1 MFIYLDLPLFFM
13 ELKTYIQAHSWHFV
27 SIITINCPNNYALWH
42 FHYEI
47 FHWTLCRTTFISNKL
62 PYLTHQ
68 SSGFEGH
75 SMGHIVLLLVFD
87 ISVIIFFFF
96 HLINLH
102 NTFDATLTL
111 LEQCTFFWYCLF
123 FGDLILLQ
131 RAVQAGILMMCYV
144 SHSEGIIYF

>member
-47 FHWTLCRTTFISNKL
+47 FHWTLDRTTFIFKQAPLFNPSKFRFWGPFNG
-62 PYLTHQ
+62 PFHT
-68 SSGFEGH
+68 F
-75 SMGHIVLLLVFD
+75 
-87 ISVIIFFFF
+87 ISFWYFCHYFFFF
-96 HLINLH
+96 HIIDLH